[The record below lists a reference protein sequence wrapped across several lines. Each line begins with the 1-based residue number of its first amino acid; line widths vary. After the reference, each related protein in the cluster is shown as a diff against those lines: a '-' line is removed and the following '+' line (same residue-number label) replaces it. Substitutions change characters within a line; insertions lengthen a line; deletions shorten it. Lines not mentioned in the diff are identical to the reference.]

1 MRIFLTSAFRNNLII
16 LEFESSKELN
26 AWLAEHKEEHTP
38 FFEKLR
44 NTAPVAVVGAVMDSL
59 DIQGTE
65 TIPVCPDH
73 GTPMRKSGNGNNYYC
88 TKKTNGEFC
97 KYRCKA
103 GGKPYKVAS

>member
-1 MRIFLTSAFRNNLII
+1 MKILLTSVFRDNLII

-73 GTPMRKSGNGNNYYC
+73 NAPMRKSSNSNSYYC
-88 TKKTNGEFC
+88 SKKAGKDFC
-97 KYRCKA
+97 KYRCKP
-103 GGKPYKVAS
+103 GSPPYKVP